1 VRSEKCKGL
10 IRIVICL
17 LHICQLSNFMQI
29 INRKAQYNY
38 KLYERFEAGI
48 SLLGREAKAIR
59 EKRGDLSNSF
69 AKIIGNEIFLLNANI
84 PAETSG
90 GYDSKRTRK
99 LLLHRGEI
107 TSLESKIKAKKLTL
121 VPIKMYTKGRLVK
134 VEIALAKSKRKFEKK
149 ESIKKRD
156 IEREI
161 EKELKG

>member
-1 VRSEKCKGL
+1 MV
-10 IRIVICL
+10 
-17 LHICQLSNFMQI
+17 I
-29 INRKAQYNY
+29 INRKARFNY
-38 KLYERFEAGI
+38 QIFDRFEAGV

-59 EKRGDLSNSF
+59 DKRGDLSNSY
-69 AKIIGNEIFLLNANI
+69 AKIISGEVFLLNTNI
-84 PAETSG
+84 PADAAG
-90 GYDSKRTRK
+90 GYNPTRTRK
-99 LLLHRGEI
+99 LLLHKSEI
-107 TSLESKIKAKKLTL
+107 VSLQSKIKAKKLTL